1 MITITI
7 FVCLTIVIT
16 SFIWMIILKNQ
27 KHVLISDN
35 QKLTID
41 LQNVTANVEFQVAQK
56 LSEKLDILNE
66 QIYTLKQQNVEVE
79 RESYNKGKNDALSS
93 FANEYYVQVYPY
105 KHNYKDEQGLYVFN
119 KRKEFI
125 EIGYQYQLF
134 VKGIPVFKP
143 HIVALETH
151 EKSHFQLNEE
161 AIKDMVKLMVAGSA
175 PGAGSFMKIADNVKT
190 AK

>member
-35 QKLTID
+35 QKLSID
-41 LQNVTANVEFQVAQK
+41 LQNVSANVEFQVAQK
-56 LSEKLDILNE
+56 LSERLDSLNE
-66 QIYTLKQQNVEVE
+66 QIFTLKQQNIEVE
-79 RESYNKGKNDALSS
+79 RESYNKGKTDTLSS

-105 KHNYKDEQGLYVFN
+105 KHNYKDEQGFYVFN

-125 EIGYQYQLF
+125 EVGYQYQLF

-143 HIVALETH
+143 HVVALETH
-151 EKSHFQLNEE
+151 EKNHFQLNEE

-175 PGAGSFMKIADNVKT
+175 PGAGSFMKIADTVKT